1 MENENKDSIIN
12 LTDEELKE
20 VAGGTLSPFNNLG
33 QARALEC
40 STTTDVKKCFEK
52 KYCVWRDGKCFP
64 KTL

>member
-1 MENENKDSIIN
+1 MENENKDKNIV
-12 LTDEELKE
+12 LTDEELKV

-33 QARALEC
+33 QPRALEC

-64 KTL
+64 KIL